1 MNAIDAKE
9 YINILAVTKNRSIE
23 RHYMHLNFK
32 ISGVLR
38 CSLQFPDN
46 MNPMSRY
53 FERKKGK
60 KKKKNKK
67 RKTVALIFF
76 VKLLH

>member
-60 KKKKNKK
+60 KKKEEQEKKNCC
-67 RKTVALIFF
+67 IDFF
-76 VKLLH
+76 C